1 MGNTPGVHFKSIS
14 EKLKWLH
21 IDPCTKFIPI
31 AKTHHKTNRVTETK
45 QKPQKNPWKRS
56 REQRPWRIR
65 RLLDFTYW
73 KGWRWERKRSRRRR
87 WLLSLSLR
95 ESQRVPDIQSHDSS
109 RLSKAKKDRH
119 QNLKASWSA
128 EGRQK
133 EKRKKKKHKP
143 ELTYN
148 LITTKQ
154 HPKGRWWF
162 TNNEAKKK
170 PANNT
175 HPKHTQ
181 THALSL
187 SLSYT
192 HTHKRRLWMSRIL
205 ILPIKARRR
214 RRRKKKRGKDWSQTS
229 LKRERER
236 FATHLLRYTVK
247 LRLCLLH

>member
-133 EKRKKKKHKP
+133 EKRKKN
-143 ELTYN
+143 TN
-148 LITTKQ
+148 LNLPTISSPQ
-154 HPKGRWWF
+154 
-162 TNNEAKKK
+162 
-170 PANNT
+170 NNT
-175 HPKHTQ
+175 QKADDDSLTMKQRKNQQTTHTQ
-181 THALSL
+181 NTHKTHAL

-214 RRRKKKRGKDWSQTS
+214 RRRKKKRGKDW
-229 LKRERER
+229 
-236 FATHLLRYTVK
+236 
-247 LRLCLLH
+247 